1 MTALSYILT
10 WSYLRFMLE
19 SMTALSYPLP
29 GLIYRLSLSFK
40 TMKNTYTQPETNI
53 QVQTF

>member
-1 MTALSYILT
+1 
-10 WSYLRFMLE
+10 MLE

-29 GLIYRLSLSFK
+29 GLIYRLSLSLK

-53 QVQTF
+53 QVQSF